1 MAEEGRKRQEM
12 EEESDGWKRKAR
24 FGRDQDL
31 NKTVNRRGKKEMSL
45 NRREKRRQKKMKRM
59 KTECARNKGLK
70 NCSSTQEQERKEEK
84 IWKHQVERSV
94 IRKVRQKR
102 QST

>member
-45 NRREKRRQKKMKRM
+45 NRREKRR
-59 KTECARNKGLK
+59 
-70 NCSSTQEQERKEEK
+70 
-84 IWKHQVERSV
+84 
-94 IRKVRQKR
+94 
-102 QST
+102 